1 MVREFCELD
10 TPIYMVWKEWSAE
23 GEDGDA
29 DGRGGD
35 GKVKGRIVR
44 TLEEL
49 LPLSFG
55 PEELARPR

>member
-1 MVREFCELD
+1 MD
-10 TPIYMVWKEWSAE
+10 TPIYMVWKEWSEE